1 MFLGLRKETW
11 LNDEVINFYMQML
24 IEREQA
30 ISSPQSLYLLSFFF
44 SKLTG
49 DDADT
54 ITYNYANVERWTK
67 KKNIFSMRYIFS
79 AINYKKSHW
88 KVIYLILAFKV
99 IVIYDPLGHTKSD
112 VKRYGE
118 PALQVSIRTIFI

>member
-1 MFLGLRKETW
+1 MFLGLRKKTW

-24 IEREQA
+24 IEREEA

-49 DDADT
+49 DDAGT

-67 KKNIFSMRYIFS
+67 KKNFLHALHILSYKLQ
-79 AINYKKSHW
+79 KKSLESN
-88 KVIYLILAFKV
+88 IFNSRIQSYCYLRSV
-99 IVIYDPLGHTKSD
+99 
-112 VKRYGE
+112 
-118 PALQVSIRTIFI
+118 RTYEK